1 MYFEFPKSARSP
13 LSRVLGWMLVLLALA
28 GAVGLLIMLA

>member
-1 MYFEFPKSARSP
+1 MYFELPKSTRSS
-13 LSRVLGWMLVLLALA
+13 LSTVLGWMLVLLVLA

>member
-1 MYFEFPKSARSP
+1 MYFELPKPARSP
-13 LSRVLGWMLVLLALA
+13 LSRVLGWMLVLLVLA

>member
-13 LSRVLGWMLVLLALA
+13 LSMVLGWMLVLLVLA